1 MNRSWGQNLPVAP
14 GDKMNIKVVRII
26 SGEELIGDWDDEKS
40 TITNP
45 VIMVPVAKDKLGFSP
60 WIPYVDEEEFPL
72 KEQHIVTIL
81 TPDNKLQNEYNRV
94 YGSGLIIPDAERI
107 IN

>member
-1 MNRSWGQNLPVAP
+1 
-14 GDKMNIKVVRII
+14 MNIKVVRLI
-26 SGEELIGDWDDEKS
+26 SGEELIGDWNEE
-40 TITNP
+40 TNIITNP
-45 VIMVPVAKDKLGFSP
+45 VIMVPVSKAQLGFSP
-60 WIPYVDEEEFPL
+60 WIPYVEEEEVPL

-94 YGSGLIIPDAERI
+94 YGSGLIVPPTDKI

>member
-1 MNRSWGQNLPVAP
+1 
-14 GDKMNIKVVRII
+14 MNIKVVRLI
-26 SGEELIGDWDDEKS
+26 SSEELIGDWNEETN

-45 VIMVPVAKDKLGFSP
+45 VVMVPVAKDQLGFSP
-60 WIPYVDEEEFPL
+60 WIPYVDEEDVQL
-72 KEQHIVTIL
+72 KEQHIMTVL

-94 YGSGLIIPDAERI
+94 YGSGLIVPPTDKI

>member
-1 MNRSWGQNLPVAP
+1 
-14 GDKMNIKVVRII
+14 MNIKVVRLI
-26 SGEELIGDWDDEKS
+26 SGEELIGDWNEETN

-45 VIMVPVAKDKLGFSP
+45 VIMVPVSKAQLGFSP
-60 WIPYVDEEEFPL
+60 WIPYVEEEEVPL

-94 YGSGLIIPDAERI
+94 YGSGLIVPPADKI

>member
-14 GDKMNIKVVRII
+14 GDNMNIKVVRII
-26 SGEELIGDWDDEKS
+26 SGEELIGDWNDEKS

-60 WIPYVDEEEFPL
+60 WIPYVEEEEFPL

-94 YGSGLIIPDAERI
+94 YGSGLIVPDADRI

>member
-1 MNRSWGQNLPVAP
+1 
-14 GDKMNIKVVRII
+14 MNIKVIRIV
-26 SGEELIGDWDDEKS
+26 SGEELIGDWNEEKN
-40 TITNP
+40 TLTNP
-45 VIMVPVAKDKLGFSP
+45 VIMVPVAKDQLGFSP
-60 WIPYVDEEEFPL
+60 WIQYVEEEEVLL

-94 YGSGLIIPDAERI
+94 YGSGLIVPGADKI

>member
-14 GDKMNIKVVRII
+14 GDNMNIKVVRII

-94 YGSGLIIPDAERI
+94 YGSGLIIPDADRI

>member
-14 GDKMNIKVVRII
+14 GDDMNIKVIRIV
-26 SGEELIGDWDDEKS
+26 SGEELIGDWNDEKS

-60 WIPYVDEEEFPL
+60 WIPYVDEEEFQL